1 MTKEVVGPQSEFQE
15 LCLTSDARIII
26 MGGAAGSAKSTM
38 GLMRHIRY
46 IHDKNYS
53 GFCIRKNS
61 TAIMKEGGL
70 FTAAVDL
77 YRKVDPNIKIKL
89 KDQKIV
95 FSSGATVSFSHYE
108 NDKAADLYQGLEMS
122 GIFYDESSQASE
134 SHIWWLISRLRTK
147 AKMTPSI
154 WLSCNPDPSSFL
166 RKWVDYWLYP
176 EGHPKFGLPD
186 PEKNGKVRYVLRRGG
201 DLFWGDSALE
211 LIDAYG
217 NPRLAPDDPK
227 QVKPLSIQCM
237 LGTIYDN
244 PWLLENQPEYL
255 ASLEALPDMERKR
268 LLYGDWEAREANS
281 TYFMRNW
288 CEEITEFDPY
298 EFTKVVRAWDFAAT
312 LRSDN
317 NPSPDYTV
325 GTLMGK
331 TRSGQYVVLDVRR
344 MRIRTGEWQRQ
355 IVDAWESD
363 RRDFK
368 DVMTLIPQDPGAS
381 GDMACSL
388 LRQDLAEI
396 GVMTKKIR
404 ASGKKLDRFRPFS
417 ASAYQGSIKFLKGCG
432 NDYENKI
439 YNDNSFVYRELE
451 SFDGNRR
458 RGEQGHDD
466 KIMSS

>member
-1 MTKEVVGPQSEFQE
+1 
-15 LCLTSDARIII
+15 
-26 MGGAAGSAKSTM
+26 
-38 GLMRHIRY
+38 MRHLRY

-70 FTAAVDL
+70 FSAAVDL

-108 NDKAADLYQGLEMS
+108 NDKAADLYHGLEMS

-147 AKMTPSI
+147 AKMSPSI

-166 RKWVDYWLYP
+166 RGWVNWWLYP
-176 EGHPKFGLPD
+176 EGHPQFGLPD
-186 PEKNGKVRYVLRRGG
+186 PQKNGKIRYLLRKGG
-201 DLFWGDSALE
+201 DLFWGDTALE
-211 LIDAYG
+211 LIEKHG
-217 NPRLAPDDPK
+217 NPRLAADDPK
-227 QVKPLSIQCM
+227 QVKPLAVQCM

-255 ASLEALPDMERKR
+255 ASLEALPDVERRR

-288 CEEITEFDPY
+288 CEEISAYDPSD
-298 EFTKVVRAWDFAAT
+298 FTRIVRSWDFAST
-312 LRSDN
+312 LKSDAN
-317 NPSPDYTV
+317 NSPDYTV

-331 TRSGQYVVLDVRR
+331 TKSGDYIVLDVRR
-344 MRIRTGEWQRQ
+344 MRIRPGDWEKAIT
-355 IVDAWESD
+355 DAWEHD
-363 RRDFK
+363 RQIFRE
-368 DVMTLIPQDPGAS
+368 VITLIPQDPGAS
-381 GDMACSL
+381 GQMATSILC
-388 LRQDLAEI
+388 RALAERGI
-396 GVMTKKIR
+396 VTEKMR

-417 ASAYQGSIKFLKGCG
+417 AMAQNGGIKFVKGCG

-439 YNDNSFVYRELE
+439 YNDNGFIYKELE
-451 SFDGNRR
+451 SFDGLRR
-458 RGEQGHDD
+458 RGESGHD
-466 KIMSS
+466 KSSCRV